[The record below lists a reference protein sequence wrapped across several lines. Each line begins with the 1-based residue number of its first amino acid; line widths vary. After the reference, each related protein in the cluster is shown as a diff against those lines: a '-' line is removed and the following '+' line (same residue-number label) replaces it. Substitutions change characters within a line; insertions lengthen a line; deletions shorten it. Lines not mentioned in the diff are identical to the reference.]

1 MAHNTRPIMKSRL
14 LTLLLLAASALAFG
28 ACTHVREATSD
39 AVAWVRDALQTS
51 VDAPLD
57 RTVKATTKAL
67 KNLQFAEVAT
77 KADALSGVVTAKTA
91 RDEKIEITISSV
103 TPVQTRLDIRV
114 GAFGDKPVSQRI
126 LSEILQQL
134 RD

>member
-1 MAHNTRPIMKSRL
+1 MKSRF
-14 LTLLLLAASALAFG
+14 LTLILLAASALMFG

-39 AVAWVRDALQTS
+39 AVAWVRDALQTT

-57 RTVKATTKAL
+57 RTVKATAKAL

-77 KADALSGVVTAKTA
+77 KADAISGVVTAKTA
-91 RDEKIEITISSV
+91 RDEKIEITISSI

-126 LSEILQQL
+126 LSEILKEL

>member
-1 MAHNTRPIMKSRL
+1 MKHRL
-14 LTLLLLAASALAFG
+14 LSVLLLAATALAFG
-28 ACTHVREATSD
+28 ACTHVREATND
-39 AVAWVRDALQTS
+39 AVAWVRDALQTT

-67 KNLQFAEVAT
+67 KNLQFAEIAT
-77 KADALSGVVTAKTA
+77 RADAISGVVTAKTA
-91 RDEKIEITISSV
+91 RDEKIEITITSV

-126 LSEILQQL
+126 LGEINQEL

>member
-1 MAHNTRPIMKSRL
+1 MAQTTRLTMKVRLPIWV
-14 LTLLLLAASALAFG
+14 LLAASALVFG

-39 AVAWVRDALQTS
+39 AVAWVRDALQTT

-67 KNLQFAEVAT
+67 NNLQFAEVVT
-77 KADALSGVVTAKTA
+77 KADALSGIVTAKTA
-91 RDEKIEITISSV
+91 RDEKIEITITSV
-103 TPVQTRLDIRV
+103 TPIQTRLDIRV

-126 LSEILQQL
+126 LSEILQEL

>member
-1 MAHNTRPIMKSRL
+1 MKLRFL
-14 LTLLLLAASALAFG
+14 PLALLAASAFMFG
-28 ACTHVREATSD
+28 ACTHVREATND
-39 AVAWVRDALQTS
+39 AVAWVRDALQTT

-67 KNLQFAEVAT
+67 KNLQFASVAT
-77 KADALSGVVTAKTA
+77 KADAISGVVTAKTA
-91 RDEKIEITISSV
+91 RDEKIEITITSV
-103 TPVQTRLDIRV
+103 TPTQTRLDIRV

-126 LSEILQQL
+126 LSEILKEL

>member
-1 MAHNTRPIMKSRL
+1 MKSRF
-14 LTLLLLAASALAFG
+14 LTLALLATSGRAFG

-39 AVAWVRDALQTS
+39 AVAGVRDALQTT

-57 RTVKATTKAL
+57 RTVKATTNAL
-67 KNLQFAEVAT
+67 KNLQFAGVAT
-77 KADALSGVVTAKTA
+77 KADAISGVVTAMTA
-91 RDEKIEITISSV
+91 RDEKIEITISSI

-126 LSEILQQL
+126 LSEILKEL

>member
-1 MAHNTRPIMKSRL
+1 MKSRF
-14 LTLLLLAASALAFG
+14 LTLALLATSVLAFG

-39 AVAWVRDALQTS
+39 AVAWVRDALQTT

-67 KNLQFAEVAT
+67 NNLQFAEVVT
-77 KADALSGVVTAKTA
+77 KADALSGIITARTA
-91 RDEKIEITISSV
+91 RDEKIEITITSV

-126 LSEILQQL
+126 LSEILKEL

>member
-1 MAHNTRPIMKSRL
+1 MKHRL
-14 LTLLLLAASALAFG
+14 LSLLLLAATALAFG
-28 ACTHVREATSD
+28 ACAHVREATND
-39 AVAWVRDALQTS
+39 AVAWVRDALQTT

-67 KNLQFAEVAT
+67 KNLQFAEIAT
-77 KADALSGVVTAKTA
+77 RADAISGVVTAKTA
-91 RDEKIEITISSV
+91 RDEKIEITITSV

-126 LSEILQQL
+126 LGEINQEL

>member
-1 MAHNTRPIMKSRL
+1 MKHRL
-14 LTLLLLAASALAFG
+14 LSVLLLAATALAFG
-28 ACTHVREATSD
+28 ACTHVREATND
-39 AVAWVRDALQTS
+39 AVAWVRDALQTT

-67 KNLQFAEVAT
+67 KKLQFAEIAT
-77 KADALSGVVTAKTA
+77 RADAISGVVTAKTA
-91 RDEKIEITISSV
+91 RDEKIEITITSV

-126 LSEILQQL
+126 LGEINQEL

>member
-1 MAHNTRPIMKSRL
+1 MKLRL
-14 LTLLLLAASALAFG
+14 LPTVLLAAAALALG
-28 ACTHVREATSD
+28 ACAHVREATND
-39 AVAWVRDALQTS
+39 AVAWVRDALQTT

-67 KNLQFAEVAT
+67 QNLQFAGIAT
-77 KADALSGVVTAKTA
+77 KTDALSGIVTATTA
-91 RDEKIEITISSV
+91 RDEKVEVTITSV

-114 GAFGDKPVSQRI
+114 GAFGDRPVSQRI
-126 LSEILQQL
+126 LSEIVQEL

>member
-1 MAHNTRPIMKSRL
+1 MTHRHLP
-14 LTLLLLAASALAFG
+14 LLLLGIVPFALG
-28 ACTHVREATSD
+28 ACVHVREATGD
-39 AVAWVRDALQTS
+39 AVAWVRDALQTT

-67 KNLQFAEVAT
+67 KNLQFAEIAI
-77 KADALSGVVTAKTA
+77 KADALSGVATAKTA
-91 RDEKIEITISSV
+91 RDEKIEITITSV
-103 TPVQTRLDIRV
+103 TPVQTRIDIRV

-126 LSEILQQL
+126 LSEIQQEL

>member
-1 MAHNTRPIMKSRL
+1 MKSRC
-14 LTLLLLAASALAFG
+14 LTLLLLATSVLTFS
-28 ACTHVREATSD
+28 ACTHVREATSN
-39 AVAWVRDALQTS
+39 AVAWVRDALQTT

-67 KNLQFAEVAT
+67 KNLQFDSVAT
-77 KADALSGVVTAKTA
+77 KADAISGVVTAKTA
-91 RDEKIEITISSV
+91 RDEKIEITITSV

-126 LSEILQQL
+126 LSEILKEL

>member
-1 MAHNTRPIMKSRL
+1 MKTRILPLVL
-14 LTLLLLAASALAFG
+14 LSASVLAFG

-39 AVAWVRDALQTS
+39 AVAWVRDALQTT

-57 RTVKATTKAL
+57 RTVKATTNAL
-67 KNLQFAEVAT
+67 KNLQFAGVAT
-77 KADALSGVVTAKTA
+77 KADAISGVVTAKTA

-126 LSEILQQL
+126 LSEILKEL

>member
-1 MAHNTRPIMKSRL
+1 MKSRF
-14 LTLLLLAASALAFG
+14 LTLALLATSVFAFG

-39 AVAWVRDALQTS
+39 AVAWVRDALQTT

-67 KNLQFAEVAT
+67 KNLQFAGVAT
-77 KADALSGVVTAKTA
+77 KADAISGVVTAKTA
-91 RDEKIEITISSV
+91 RDEKIEITITSV
-103 TPVQTRLDIRV
+103 TPTQTRLDIRV

-126 LSEILQQL
+126 LSEILKEL

>member
-1 MAHNTRPIMKSRL
+1 MKSRF
-14 LTLLLLAASALAFG
+14 LTLALLATSVFAFG

-39 AVAWVRDALQTS
+39 AVAWVRDALQTT

-67 KNLQFAEVAT
+67 KNLQFAGVAT
-77 KADALSGVVTAKTA
+77 RADALSGVVTAKTA
-91 RDEKIEITISSV
+91 RDEKIEITITSI

-126 LSEILQQL
+126 LSEILKEL

>member
-1 MAHNTRPIMKSRL
+1 MKLRL
-14 LTLLLLAASALAFG
+14 LPTVLLAASALALG
-28 ACTHVREATSD
+28 ACAHVREATND
-39 AVAWVRDALQTS
+39 AVAWVRDALQTT

-57 RTVKATTKAL
+57 RTVKATTNAL
-67 KNLQFAEVAT
+67 KNLQFASVAT
-77 KADALSGVVTAKTA
+77 KADAISGVVTAKTA
-91 RDEKIEITISSV
+91 REEKIEITITSV

-126 LSEILQQL
+126 LSEILKEL

>member
-1 MAHNTRPIMKSRL
+1 MKRRIL
-14 LTLLLLAASALAFG
+14 PLVLLATLALG

-39 AVAWVRDALQTS
+39 AVAWVRDALQTT

-57 RTVKATTKAL
+57 RTVKATTAAL
-67 KNLQFAEVAT
+67 QKLQFSAVAT
-77 KADALSGVVTAKTA
+77 RADALSGIVTAKTA
-91 RDEKIEITISSV
+91 RDEKVEITITSV

-126 LSEILQQL
+126 LGEIQLQLQK
-134 RD
+134 

>member
-1 MAHNTRPIMKSRL
+1 MKSRF
-14 LTLLLLAASALAFG
+14 LTLALLATSVFAFG